1 MSFRPKS
8 RPRQKGG
15 TKWRNLTPCHNSQC
29 EIPRQA
35 RDDENN
41 MSKIT
46 SVHAR
51 EILDSRGNPTI
62 ETELISNSFSGV
74 ASVPSGAS
82 TGIHEALELRDG
94 NLRRYQGKGVLKA
107 VKNVNE
113 KISKAICGKEFNQKE
128 LDDFL
133 IELDGTKNKS
143 GLGANAILAV
153 SLAFARA
160 TAKERGLELYE
171 YLGDLV
177 GNKKFALPVP
187 MMNIINGGKHA
198 DSRLDFQEFMIIPNK
213 FSKFSERLRAGAEIF
228 HTLKSILKNKKYE
241 TGVGD
246 EGGFAPRL
254 GSNEKAL
261 DLICE
266 AIKKSGYSFDK
277 VKIGLD
283 VAASSFYEKGKYV
296 LKINGKEEKIKSKE
310 LIEWYEKLVKKYPII
325 SIEDGLAEDD
335 WEGFAELEKVLG
347 KKIKLVG
354 DDLLVTN
361 IERIKMAKDKNAVNS
376 VLIKLN
382 QIGSLSETIAAI
394 ELAKKYGWAPIVSHR
409 SGETEDSFIADL
421 AVGLNCPYI
430 KTGSLSRSERICK
443 YNRLLWI
450 EERLSK

>member
-1 MSFRPKS
+1 
-8 RPRQKGG
+8 
-15 TKWRNLTPCHNSQC
+15 
-29 EIPRQA
+29 
-35 RDDENN
+35 

-62 ETELISNSFSGV
+62 EAEVRVGSNIGI

-82 TGIHEALELRDG
+82 TGIHETLELRDEDKK
-94 NLRRYQGKGVLKA
+94 RYQGKGVLKA

-113 KISKAICGKEFNQKE
+113 KIGKAIIGKEFSQKSF
-128 LDDFL
+128 DDFL

-143 GLGANAILAV
+143 RLGANAILAV

-160 TAKERGLELYE
+160 ATKERGLELYE
-171 YLGDLV
+171 YLGELV
-177 GNKKFALPVP
+177 DNKNFKLPVP

-198 DSRLDFQEFMIIPNK
+198 DSGLDFQEFMIMPIK

-228 HTLKSILKNKKYE
+228 HTLKNILKDRGYE

-254 GSNEKAL
+254 GSNEKTL

-266 AIKKSGYSFDK
+266 AIKKAGYSFDK
-277 VKIGLD
+277 VKIGVD
-283 VAASSFYEKGKYV
+283 VAASSFLKNGNYV
-296 LKINGKEEKIKSKE
+296 LKIDGKEKKLKSKE
-310 LIEWYEKLVKKYPII
+310 LIEWYEKLVKKYPIV

-335 WEGFAELEKVLG
+335 WEGFSELLKVLG
-347 KKIKLVG
+347 RKTRSVG

-361 IERIKMAKDKNAVNS
+361 IERIKIAKEKKAVNS

-394 ELAKKYGWAPIVSHR
+394 ELTKKYGWAPIVSNR

-443 YNRLLWI
+443 YNRLLRI
-450 EERLSK
+450 EEKLTSQ